1 MIFPNDVTLAMMTK
15 MAIEILSKNP
25 NGFFLMVEGGQI
37 DWFSHD
43 NDAENTI
50 ATTREFDGA
59 VTEADLYAI
68 DHPDTLIIVT
78 ADHETGGMSLNLDGS
93 GNVFK
98 QDGPFSMVDG
108 TQFWVDWS
116 TGGHTAVDVPVT
128 AQGPWSELLY
138 GTYPNTWIYWVMYS
152 ALTGE
157 LPGGN

>member
-1 MIFPNDVTLAMMTK
+1 

-37 DWFSHD
+37 DWFAHD

-50 ATTREFDGA
+50 ATTRELDAA
-59 VTEADLYAI
+59 VTEADRYAI

-93 GNVFK
+93 GQIFR
-98 QDGPFSMVDG
+98 QDGPFPMPDG
-108 TQFWVDWS
+108 TQFWVDWAS
-116 TGGHTAVDVPVT
+116 GSHTGVDVPVT
-128 AQGPWSELLY
+128 AQGPWSELLV
-138 GTYPNTWIYWVMYS
+138 GEYPNTWIYWVMYA

-157 LPGGN
+157 LPGGQ